1 MAMAEETV
9 YEGIR
14 RPDGGCRLVAH
25 EPGGVVRELAP
36 AEVHSFDFEWGYGG
50 SGPAE
55 TAYVLLLDATG
66 DGRLAGRWHQDFKR
80 AVVADLPHGG
90 WRLSRAAV
98 LDWLASR
105 AGAPEGAGAR

>member
-14 RPDGGCRLVAH
+14 LPDGGCRIVAH
-25 EPGGVVRELAP
+25 EPGGGVRELAP

-55 TAYVLLLDATG
+55 TAHALLLDATG
-66 DGRLAGRWHQDFKR
+66 DTRLAGRWHPAFKR
-80 AVVADLPHGG
+80 AVVADLPHDG

-98 LDWLASR
+98 LDWLAS
-105 AGAPEGAGAR
+105 AAAEGEGA